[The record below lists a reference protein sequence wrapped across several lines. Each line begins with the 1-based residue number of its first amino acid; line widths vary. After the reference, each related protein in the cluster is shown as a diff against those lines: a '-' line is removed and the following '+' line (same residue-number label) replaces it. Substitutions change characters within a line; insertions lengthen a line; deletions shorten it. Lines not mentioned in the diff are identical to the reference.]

1 MQKNIS
7 KYPSPYYRAS
17 IKAIIRNEKNE
28 VLLCKEKG
36 QHGAWNL
43 PGGGMEHGE
52 TIEQALKREMFEE
65 ALITAPFTA
74 FAIGAQPMYLSS
86 HQTWQLW
93 VVYELALE
101 EGYTYGVGID
111 ADEVA
116 FIDPK
121 NLKGSGLRS
130 ERLVYKWC
138 VDRTAAF
145 E

>member
-17 IKAIIRNEKNE
+17 IKAIIRNDKNE
-28 VLLCKEKG
+28 VLVCKEKG
-36 QHGAWNL
+36 QRGAWNL
-43 PGGGMEHGE
+43 PGGGMDHGE
-52 TIEQALKREMFEE
+52 TIEQALKREMYEE
-65 ALITAPFTA
+65 ALITASFTA
-74 FAIGAQPMYLSS
+74 LAVGAQPMYLSS
-86 HQTWQLW
+86 HQAWQLW
-93 VVYELALE
+93 VVYELTLE
-101 EGYTYGVGID
+101 KGYTYGAGVD

-121 NLKGSGLRS
+121 TLKDSSLRS

-145 E
+145 